1 MEIIVIKRKQW
12 IFLTNDADF
21 ERPMNSKSTIGV
33 MPQNNHPAFH
43 IVIILTD
50 QNVESVFTP
59 RIQIIERK

>member
-12 IFLTNDADF
+12 IFLTNDAWFRMADEF
-21 ERPMNSKSTIGV
+21 EIDDRV
-33 MPQNNHPAFH
+33 MPQNNHRAFH